1 MFNWFKKNKTSSPL
15 GRDVNRVEFIRL
27 AVAAG
32 HSLEEANTLADQS
45 KDDLVGYVKIGKE
58 KIRVIN

>member
-1 MFNWFKKNKTSSPL
+1 MFNWFKKHKSPSPL

-27 AVAAG
+27 AMESG
-32 HSLEEANTLADQS
+32 YSFEKANTLADES
-45 KDDLVGYVKIGKE
+45 KNDLVGYVKIGKE